1 MQVCQL
7 FQKMSAI
14 SNLQSELDA
23 CAEDG
28 TVKEGAYLKLCS
40 LTKEMKQKQDVEQKN
55 LLKGMYVDMVIDSPY
70 VISMITNG
78 LSFYDDDIRNMVFK
92 EAKKPGATIT
102 KGWWIEITWFLL
114 HTAHQMAESYHNY
127 VDMERDIFLEL
138 IQNMPNTLE
147 HQKHIV
153 DFFLDKK
160 SHFFD
165 IFFVDPGGD
174 YVSDDD
180 EEEWFEFKEAKSY
193 GETVLKACPYLIV
206 LFVKNSE
213 SSYLNNYRSFQSTAR
228 RHATEEL
235 YSDPEFEA
243 ALPKIK
249 PKSRKRV
256 RNGASTSS
264 TEKP

>member
-1 MQVCQL
+1 
-7 FQKMSAI
+7 MSAI

-28 TVKEGAYLKLCS
+28 TVQEGAYLRLCS

-55 LLKGMYVDMVIDSPY
+55 LLKSMYVDMVIDAPC
-70 VISMITNG
+70 VIFNSQNG
-78 LSFYDDDIRNMVFK
+78 MSFYDDDIRKMVF
-92 EAKKPGATIT
+92 EQAKKPGATIF
-102 KGWWIEITWFLL
+102 KNWWIDLTWFYLQTV
-114 HTAHQMAESYHNY
+114 HAIVNSDSGHDY
-127 VDMERDIFLEL
+127 VDIERDIFLEL
-138 IQNMPNTLE
+138 IQEMPNTLE
-147 HQKHIV
+147 NQKHIV
-153 DFFLDKK
+153 DFFLKKK

-165 IFFVDPGGD
+165 IFFVDPDGN

-180 EEEWFEFKEAKSY
+180 EEEWFEFKEVKSY
-193 GETVLKACPYLIV
+193 GETVLKICPYLIV

-213 SSYLNNYRSFQSTAR
+213 SSYLNNYRSFRSTAR

-249 PKSRKRV
+249 PKSRKRGRDV
-256 RNGASTSS
+256 ASTSS